1 MKPADSA
8 DVELDSLIGL
18 FYDSPDQLGEFHAV
32 DAEDVSSPSRE
43 LLAHEH
49 HMTVTV
55 EQHHG
60 GPVDVRVLDYRHDG
74 HHYSRKIL
82 LTRQSDGRVV
92 QFGIVRLDTSV
103 LADQV
108 RIEIEARETPLGRV
122 LINHNVLRRV
132 KLLGLHRIQAG
143 AELATHLGV
152 EAGETVFGRT
162 ALIYCDGKPAIE
174 LLEIVV

>member
-1 MKPADSA
+1 MPADSA

-18 FYDSPDQLGEFHAV
+18 FYDSTDALGQFRSVEA
-32 DAEDVSSPSRE
+32 AEVTSPSRE

-60 GPVDVRVLDYRHDG
+60 GPVDVQVLEYRHDD

-103 LADQV
+103 LADEV
-108 RIEIEARETPLGRV
+108 RREIEARETPLGRV
-122 LINHNVLRRV
+122 LINHDVLRRV
-132 KLLGLHRIQAG
+132 KLLGLHCIQAG
-143 AELATHLGV
+143 AELAKHLNV
-152 EAGETVFGRT
+152 EPAQTVYGRT